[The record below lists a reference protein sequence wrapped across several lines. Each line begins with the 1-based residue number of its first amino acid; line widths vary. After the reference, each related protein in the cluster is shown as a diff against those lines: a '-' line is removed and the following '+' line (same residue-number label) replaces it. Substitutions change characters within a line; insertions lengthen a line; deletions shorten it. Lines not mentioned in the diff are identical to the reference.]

1 METLLLDFATANT
14 ALGRDALQTNST
26 GGNNTGLGYKALQ
39 LNTTAS
45 NNTAVGYSALLAN
58 TTGANNTAVGYLAL
72 TANTGGGGNQAFGTN
87 ALDSCTIGDNNNAY
101 GRNAGANVTTGSNN
115 VFVGYNSGTDLNG
128 NISTQ
133 SNFIVMGNQ
142 SHSTAYVKVAWT
154 VTSDNRDKYDLGNLS
169 TTDYGLSFVN
179 QLEPKKFKYKD
190 NREQT
195 TEPTTDAR
203 FGFYAQDILALEGDN
218 PVLIDDR
225 DAESL
230 KFKEASLVP
239 VLVNAIK
246 ELSAKVDELQNEVN
260 TLKGA

>member
-1 METLLLDFATANT
+1 
-14 ALGRDALQTNST
+14 
-26 GGNNTGLGYKALQ
+26 
-39 LNTTAS
+39 
-45 NNTAVGYSALLAN
+45 
-58 TTGANNTAVGYLAL
+58 
-72 TANTGGGGNQAFGTN
+72 
-87 ALDSCTIGDNNNAY
+87 
-101 GRNAGANVTTGSNN
+101 
-115 VFVGYNSGTDLNG
+115 
-128 NISTQ
+128 
-133 SNFIVMGNQ
+133 MGNQ

-203 FGFYAQDILALEGDN
+203 FGFYAQDILALEGEN

-230 KFKEASLVP
+230 KFKESSLVP

-246 ELSAKVDELQNEVN
+246 ELSAKVDTLQEEVN